1 MNYFEKQELIKKAQ
15 QEYSEF
21 VNKVDGMPFSELDK
35 FVQEN
40 NLTYGALQPNDGEGL
55 ADIDYKHLLVTVA
68 DNDGVCR
75 TNLVCEIY
83 NDEGVLVDVCD
94 NPYGELTNEEKHQL
108 DIEQLLG

>member
-21 VNKVDGMPFSELDK
+21 VNRVDGMPFNKLDE
-35 FVQEN
+35 FVKEN
-40 NLTYGALQPNDGEGL
+40 NLTYGMYEPKDDKDVV
-55 ADIDYKHLLVTVA
+55 DINYKHLLVTVG
-68 DNDGVCR
+68 NSDGVCS

-83 NDEGVLVDVCD
+83 DDGGNLVEVCD
-94 NPYGELTNEEKHQL
+94 NPYGELTNEEKYQL